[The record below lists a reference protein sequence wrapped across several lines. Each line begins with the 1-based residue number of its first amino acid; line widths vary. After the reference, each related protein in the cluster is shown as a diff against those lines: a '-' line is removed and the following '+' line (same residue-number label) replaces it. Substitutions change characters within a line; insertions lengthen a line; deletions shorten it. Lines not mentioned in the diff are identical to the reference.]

1 MTKKKKKEKK
11 QKPVTTEF
19 SYTLKRN
26 SEYTDEQKMQFSIAL
41 LPVMERVITG
51 HVAGLSPVKAG
62 FFIFSMSNFTV
73 MDMEMV
79 HHIPSNQTPTT
90 LPNP

>member
-1 MTKKKKKEKK
+1 MTIKKLIQWLRRKRRRKSRNQLPLNSPILLKGI
-11 QKPVTTEF
+11 QI
-19 SYTLKRN
+19 TLMNRRC
-26 SEYTDEQKMQFSIAL
+26 SSL
-41 LPVMERVITG
+41 
-51 HVAGLSPVKAG
+51 
-62 FFIFSMSNFTV
+62 FTV